1 MRRSFSLLRDRLA
14 VAFYS
19 VSILLII
26 GFVLDITSSFMIP
39 FIMALILYLLASP
52 LIDRLERR
60 KIPHWTAI
68 LIVGLIS
75 AGVVTLLGLLAYSS
89 VETLAQGLPRYQHR
103 YQQIISFF
111 SQVAKKYP
119 VLKLEQI
126 PSSLNLSDISSL
138 LLSTIGSFMKFLT
151 GLTLMFLFFVFMLV
165 GKGSFEKK
173 LERIYTGE
181 RAERIHRIT
190 KEVEEKVYKY
200 LWTKTL
206 ISLITGFNTWVLL
219 LVFGVDF
226 AFVWG
231 FLTFIFNY
239 IPNVGPIFITVP
251 PLIFA
256 LLKFGKFLPVFA
268 LLILLALN
276 HMVMG
281 NFVEPRWMGKT
292 LNLSP
297 LLVLFS
303 LIFWGWLWGVVGM
316 LLSVP
321 LLSIIKIV
329 LESFPETE
337 KLAKLMEG

>member
-1 MRRSFSLLRDRLA
+1 LLLRDRLA
-14 VAFYS
+14 VAFYAI
-19 VSILLII
+19 SILLIA
-26 GFVLDITSSFMIP
+26 GFVLEITSSFTIP
-39 FIMALILYLLASP
+39 FVMALILYLLASP
-52 LIDRLERR
+52 LIDRLERKR
-60 KIPHWTAI
+60 IPHWVAI
-68 LIVGLIS
+68 LMVGLLS

-103 YQQIISFF
+103 YQQILSFF
-111 SQVAKKYP
+111 TQFAKKYP
-119 VLKLEQI
+119 MLKLEQI
-126 PSSLNLSDISSL
+126 PSTLNLTDISSL
-138 LLSTIGSFMKFLT
+138 LLSTIGSFMKFIT
-151 GLTLMFLFFVFMLV
+151 GLTLMFLFFFFMLV
-165 GKGSFEKK
+165 GKGSLERK
-173 LERIYTGE
+173 LEKIYRGR
-181 RAERIHRIT
+181 RAERIHRIS

-206 ISLITGFNTWVLL
+206 ISLITGFNTWLILL
-219 LVFGVDF
+219 LFGVDF

-231 FLTFIFNY
+231 FLTFVFNY
-239 IPNVGPIFITVP
+239 IPNVGPIFITIP
-251 PLIFA
+251 PLIIA
-256 LLKFGKFLPVFA
+256 LLKFGKLLPVLA

-321 LLSIIKIV
+321 ILSIIKII
-329 LESFPETE
+329 LESFSETE
-337 KLAKLMEG
+337 KIARLMEG